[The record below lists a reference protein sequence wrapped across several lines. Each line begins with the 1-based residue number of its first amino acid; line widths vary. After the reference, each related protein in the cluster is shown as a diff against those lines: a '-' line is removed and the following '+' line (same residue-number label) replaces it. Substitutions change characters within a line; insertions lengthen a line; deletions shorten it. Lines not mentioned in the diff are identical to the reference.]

1 MNPKILHVILFN
13 LAYLLPAIFSSVLR
27 ANYEFI
33 LYIGVVIIAV
43 LLVMRFFVH
52 YGLSIALLWFLSIWG
67 FLHMA
72 GGLVSVPLSWPT
84 GGETKVL
91 YNLWIIEKMFKFDQ
105 FVHAFGFG
113 TTTWLVWQI
122 LQRTLSRKFD
132 RALTDICPT
141 GGLLFLCVIGSMG
154 LGAVNEIVEF
164 LAMVFVPE
172 TNVGGYVNTALD
184 LVANLTGSLIAAFLI
199 YFLQKRKDQ
208 VPLED

>member
-1 MNPKILHVILFN
+1 MNLKILPVILFN
-13 LAYLLPAIFSSVLR
+13 LAYLIPAMFSSISR

-43 LLVMRFFVH
+43 LIVIRFFVH

-91 YNLWIIEKMFKFDQ
+91 YNLWIIEDRFKFDQ

-113 TTTWLVWQI
+113 TTTWLIWQV
-122 LQRTLSRKFD
+122 LQKTLSMKFD
-132 RALTDICPT
+132 RVLADIRPT
-141 GGLLFLCVIGSMG
+141 GGMLFLCVIGSMG

-164 LAMVFVPE
+164 LAMVLVPE
-172 TNVGGYVNTALD
+172 TNVGGYINTALD
-184 LVANLTGSLIAAFLI
+184 LIANLIGALVAAFLI
-199 YFLQKRKDQ
+199 HSFRGRKS
-208 VPLED
+208 